1 MSKRKISTISIL
13 LSLFVYIIFYRLV
26 LIKEV
31 LKYSEIITA
40 CFILVLLFITFRLL
54 GFQEDKKTRLKQSV
68 FTVTVTQVILYF
80 ALTYALGIII
90 GFLKNSYSLTPI
102 SVLNNMFAP
111 AAIIVCVELFR
122 YIVITTNRDSKKVA
136 IMVSILLALLDI
148 AFQVRVNVTATPE
161 ELFRISTLIVL
172 PCIVKHAVMS
182 YLTYTVGFK
191 PCLVYRLVVDLSIY
205 VLPIVPDL
213 GDYLKSITL
222 VALPFLIFLY
232 SSRIINEYNVGV
244 EHTFQKNTFK
254 LRDIPLIILFVVLAC
269 LISGFFP
276 YYMIGVGSGSMK
288 PTIDKGDA
296 VIIHKVKEDK
306 ELKEGEVIAF
316 RRGKKMIVHRI
327 VEIVEEDGVIVY
339 HTKGDYNNSND
350 RIDLTINDIIGTIEF
365 RIPKIAYPA
374 IFISDFLER
383 DWR

>member
-13 LSLFVYIIFYRLV
+13 LSLFLYIVFYRLL
-26 LIKEV
+26 LIKEF

-40 CFILVLLFITFRLL
+40 CFILVLLFISIRLL
-54 GFQEDKKTRLKQSV
+54 GFQDDKKTRLKQSV
-68 FTVTVTQVILYF
+68 FTITMTQVILYF
-80 ALTYALGIII
+80 ALTYALGIMI
-90 GFLKNSYSLTPI
+90 GFLKNSYSLTPVSI
-102 SVLNNMFAP
+102 LNNIFAP
-111 AAIIVCVELFR
+111 AAIIICGELFR
-122 YIVITTNRDSKKVA
+122 YVIVSTNRDSKKVA
-136 IMVSILLALLDI
+136 IVVSIILALLDI
-148 AFQVRVNVTATPE
+148 AFQVRINVTATPE
-161 ELFRISTLIVL
+161 ELFRIATLIVL

-191 PCLVYRLVVDLSIY
+191 PCLIYRLIIDLSIY

-232 SSRIINEYNVGV
+232 SSRMINEYNNGV
-244 EHTFQKNTFK
+244 EHSFQKNTFK
-254 LRDIPLIILFVVLAC
+254 LRDIPFIILFVVLAC
-269 LISGFFP
+269 LISGLFP

-296 VIIHKVKEDK
+296 VIIHKVKSNKD
-306 ELKEGEVIAF
+306 LGEGKIIAF

-327 VEIVEEDGVIVY
+327 VEIVEEDGTIIY
-339 HTKGDYNNSND
+339 HTKGDFNNSND
-350 RIDLTINDIIGTIEF
+350 RLDLTIDDVIGIVEF

-383 DWR
+383 DWK